1 MAIHVSSKK
10 TEDRK
15 EFFSEQEN
23 TCLSLVWRFLDTFR
37 KKGLPNHKR
46 TQGRELDEEFVS
58 RITYPSKGRQ
68 YIQSRKALS
77 YPAEPKELAEI
88 AAMLDMTIEDRELLV
103 ELWLEDNKRIM
114 KIPRKDGTMRRRP
127 VFKGNPDAVFE
138 QVMNAELS
146 EFITVGPTHS
156 QDNAQQEREDT
167 HMSKQK
173 DEVRV
178 LLDWTDLED
187 NRNSTSFAGRV
198 LDFAY
203 LAGVYSIENFASSF
217 GLSLE
222 WFNDVF
228 YEQDQTQKWE
238 KRIIKELT
246 KGICRDAVGQWLRDG
261 ECGTPFDVILS
272 EFRAGIRPPK
282 ESASLKTNG
291 SSGS

>member
-1 MAIHVSSKK
+1 MCQVKK
-10 TEDRK
+10 DIFDKNKLLAFHNELERIRKDEKMRK
-15 EFFSEQEN
+15 E
-23 TCLSLVWRFLDTFR
+23 
-37 KKGLPNHKR
+37 
-46 TQGRELDEEFVS
+46 
-58 RITYPSKGRQ
+58 
-68 YIQSRKALS
+68 
-77 YPAEPKELAEI
+77 
-88 AAMLDMTIEDRELLV
+88 
-103 ELWLEDNKRIM
+103 
-114 KIPRKDGTMRRRP
+114 DGTKVKEWASRLGIKTYRDIYNYEKLP
-127 VFKGNPDAVFE
+127 PD
-138 QVMNAELS
+138 
-146 EFITVGPTHS
+146 GPRIPSDKNIETMV
-156 QDNAQQEREDT
+156 DNAGWSVDTLKKLLEAASVAKAERTRYNRQKKINESTEAKTNTEGIVAKKNETTQDT
-167 HMSKQK
+167 LPEKVDTIGQP
-173 DEVRV
+173 DPEVRV